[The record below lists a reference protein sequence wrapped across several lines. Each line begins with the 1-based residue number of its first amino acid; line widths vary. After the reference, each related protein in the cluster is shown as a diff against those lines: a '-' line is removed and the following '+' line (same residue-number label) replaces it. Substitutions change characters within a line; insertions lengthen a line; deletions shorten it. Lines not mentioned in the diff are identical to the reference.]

1 MLRDIWGI
9 LSERERRE
17 ACGVSFTIF
26 ANALLDFA
34 SIATLIPVLYYL
46 LDGVENYKA
55 ALIFCI
61 IALGVCGVK
70 YLLSI
75 RFARTQQRF
84 LLGLYKR
91 ISISLYKSY
100 YNRGL
105 LFIRENGFS
114 KLNYEINSLCY
125 NFSEG
130 VLAQLLHIISNA
142 ALLIILLT
150 ALAIYSPLC
159 ALVLVA
165 SFIPFAWVYLR
176 VVHTKAKIYGEKVM
190 RAQRRQGRI
199 VNDTFAGY
207 VELEV
212 NDSFGA
218 YSRHFM
224 QGMEEIEEGK
234 LKMVTVGILPSLL
247 TELAV
252 IMGLSIVATGLLG
265 DVKLLLGIFVVAAF
279 KLLPAVRSILSGWTR
294 INNSAFSVE
303 VISGGLKDGATCIS
317 PSETSACEV
326 VSCDSL
332 SREVV
337 FDRLI
342 QFCNVNYS
350 YPDGTEVLRNICFEI
365 SKGEYVGLKGYSGVG
380 KTTLFNLLLGFL
392 KPTAGEILIDGK
404 QLEESGRQG
413 WLSKIGYVP
422 QEVFIFRGN
431 LVDNIS
437 MGDSEPDR
445 GRMVRI
451 LRQLRLGEW
460 LDALPNG
467 LETDLCELGLRL
479 SGGQRQ
485 RIGLARAL
493 YKKIEVLLLDEATSA
508 LDNETESEI
517 NQVIREL
524 RMEESGL
531 TIISIAHRE
540 SSLEYSDRVVELRT

>member
-46 LDGVENYKA
+46 LDGVENHKA

-337 FDRLI
+337 FDRSI